1 MASIFEALMLQNHN
15 VIEES
20 ELVELTES
28 VEPSKVSNPEVKKFN
43 VSKFKFESRRVFES
57 ESFDELDKQFAVDP
71 ESEDEGEVV
80 LVIDPEVSTEDDL
93 PEDAAEQAIGSYV
106 YKCPVCGS
114 NYLCNCDA
122 ELEEA
127 VEVDDN
133 GVPTECPICG
143 DDADQILI
151 GEIAPVEGAGEEKET
166 LDPVE
171 PEDAEDNSDEDPTND
186 EGSEDLE
193 EGLFGKK
200 KDKSKGSGTFKVID
214 GQHKNTI
221 KGGFKSKDD
230 AYSWIEDN
238 KEPDE
243 YSKFSV
249 VTESVNIQV
258 EDNVDATV
266 TVTPEATEA
275 PVECTDDTC
284 EKTVPEVVETTEA
297 DLDFDEVRF
306 ESLIN
311 KSLDNT
317 FKASPKM
324 KVESIKIKGSKLI
337 IEYKMHLGKKTSN
350 GTLHCE
356 GFDINKKIQRVTLKD
371 KGIITESVGR
381 ESKFEARAMIRNG
394 KLSIF

>member
-20 ELVELTES
+20 EPVELTES

-93 PEDAAEQAIGSYV
+93 PEDAAENAIGSYV

-114 NYLCNCDA
+114 NYLCDCDA

-127 VEVDDN
+127 VEVDEN

-151 GEIAPVEGAGEEKET
+151 GEIAPVEGAGEEVKD
-166 LDPVE
+166 LDPVD
-171 PEDAEDNSDEDPTND
+171 PEDAKDNPEDPAND

-193 EGLFGKK
+193 ESLK
-200 KDKSKGSGTFKVID
+200 
-214 GQHKNTI
+214 
-221 KGGFKSKDD
+221 
-230 AYSWIEDN
+230 
-238 KEPDE
+238 
-243 YSKFSV
+243 
-249 VTESVNIQV
+249 ESVNIQV
-258 EDNVDATV
+258 EDDVDATV
-266 TVTPEATEA
+266 VVTPEATEA

-284 EKTVPEVVETTEA
+284 ETVPEVVETTED

-306 ESLIN
+306 ESLVN
-311 KSLDNT
+311 KNLDNT

-337 IEYKMHLGKKTSN
+337 IEYKMHLDKRTSN

-356 GFDINKKIQRVTLKD
+356 GFDINKKIQRITLKD